1 MSFDIDNIPSAGGA
15 TGSSAESSGRSVGF
29 TYWREPDGMWLGYMD
44 DYPEYTTEGYTL
56 DDLKRML
63 LSLRRDIASGEVP
76 GVRRHSALELA

>member
-1 MSFDIDNIPSAGGA
+1 
-15 TGSSAESSGRSVGF
+15 
-29 TYWREPDGMWLGYMD
+29 MWLGYMD

-63 LSLRRDIASGEVP
+63 LSLRRDIESGEVP